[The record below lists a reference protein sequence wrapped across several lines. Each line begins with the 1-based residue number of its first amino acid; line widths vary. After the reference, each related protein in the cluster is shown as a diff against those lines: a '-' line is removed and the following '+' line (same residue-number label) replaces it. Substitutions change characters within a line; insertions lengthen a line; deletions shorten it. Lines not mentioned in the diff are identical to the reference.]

1 MGGDAATSADTP
13 SASKVTRG
21 TQETGAKIRMTE
33 TSTPPRRAGDALQR
47 VRDAKAW
54 IFDMDGVLYV
64 GTNVLPGT
72 NELLDALALRERQV
86 MMATNNS
93 MATPEAYERKLA
105 AMGMHVPADAVLTS
119 ATATRDYLLRT
130 LPADSG
136 IFVIGMPALREQ
148 LFDGTPFHPV
158 QFGEEDPAA
167 LVIGLD
173 LNFTYDKLKQGMQAL
188 QSGALFIA
196 TNADTTLPTEN
207 GLVPG
212 AGSIVAA
219 LAAASGRKPIVIGKP
234 ETPMLEDAMMRMGVS
249 PSETVMI
256 GDRLDTDILAGYRAG
271 ANTVLV
277 LTGVSTRDDLIMA
290 DALPD
295 LIVSDLPSLVAALT
309 RED

>member
-1 MGGDAATSADTP
+1 MIETSA
-13 SASKVTRG
+13 
-21 TQETGAKIRMTE
+21 
-33 TSTPPRRAGDALQR
+33 PPHRAGDALQR
-47 VRDAKAW
+47 VRDARAW

-72 NELLDALALRERQV
+72 NELLDALTLRERQV

-93 MATPEAYERKLA
+93 MATPAAYERKLA
-105 AMGMHVPADAVLTS
+105 AMGMHVPAEAVITS
-119 ATATRDYLLRT
+119 ALATRDYLLRT
-130 LPADSG
+130 LPPDSG

-167 LVIGLD
+167 LVVGLD
-173 LNFTYDKLKQGMQAL
+173 INFTYDKLKQGMQAL
-188 QSGALFIA
+188 QNGALFIA

-271 ANTVLV
+271 TNTVLV

>member
-1 MGGDAATSADTP
+1 
-13 SASKVTRG
+13 
-21 TQETGAKIRMTE
+21 MTE
-33 TSTPPRRAGDALQR
+33 TSTPPHRAGDALQR

-72 NELLDALALRERQV
+72 NELLDALTLRERQV

>member
-1 MGGDAATSADTP
+1 
-13 SASKVTRG
+13 
-21 TQETGAKIRMTE
+21 MTE
-33 TSTPPRRAGDALQR
+33 SSTPPHRPADALQR

-72 NELLDALALRERQV
+72 NELLDALTLRERQF

-119 ATATRDYLLRT
+119 ALATRDYLLRT
-130 LPADSG
+130 LPPDSG
-136 IFVIGMPALREQ
+136 IFVIGMPSLREQ

-173 LNFTYDKLKQGMQAL
+173 INFTYDKLKQGMHAL
-188 QSGALFIA
+188 QGGALFIA

-271 ANTVLV
+271 TTTVLV

>member
-1 MGGDAATSADTP
+1 
-13 SASKVTRG
+13 
-21 TQETGAKIRMTE
+21 MTE
-33 TSTPPRRAGDALQR
+33 SSTPPHRPGDALQR
-47 VRDAKAW
+47 IRNARAW

-64 GTNVLPGT
+64 GANVLPGT
-72 NELLDALALRERQV
+72 NELLDALTLRERQV

-93 MATPEAYERKLA
+93 MATPEAYEQKLA

-130 LPADSG
+130 LPPDSG

-148 LFDGTPFHPV
+148 VFGGTPFHPV

-173 LNFTYDKLKQGMQAL
+173 LNFTYDKLKQGLQAL
-188 QSGALFIA
+188 QRGALFVA

-207 GLVPG
+207 GLAPG

-219 LAAASGRKPIVIGKP
+219 LAAAAGRKPIVIGKP
-234 ETPMLEDAMMRMGVS
+234 ETPMLEDAMLRMGVS

-271 ANTVLV
+271 TNTVLV

-290 DALPD
+290 AALPD

>member
-1 MGGDAATSADTP
+1 MMETSA
-13 SASKVTRG
+13 
-21 TQETGAKIRMTE
+21 
-33 TSTPPRRAGDALQR
+33 PPHRAGDALQR
-47 VRDAKAW
+47 VRDARAW

-72 NELLDALALRERQV
+72 NELLDALTLRERQV

-93 MATPEAYERKLA
+93 MSTPAAYERKLA
-105 AMGMHVPADAVLTS
+105 GMGMHVPAEAVITS
-119 ATATRDYLLRT
+119 ALATRDYLLRT
-130 LPADSG
+130 LSPDSG

-167 LVIGLD
+167 LVVGLD
-173 LNFTYDKLKQGMQAL
+173 INFTYDKLKQGMQAL
-188 QSGALFIA
+188 QNGALFIA

-271 ANTVLV
+271 TNTVLV